1 MAVDLVEVLQV
12 AVVDL
17 VVEHLVVVADQV
29 DQVHLVE
36 AVDLVEEELG
46 LVV

>member
-1 MAVDLVEVLQV
+1 M
-12 AVVDL
+12 VVDL
-17 VVEHLVVVADQV
+17 AVEHLVLVVDQV

-36 AVDLVEEELG
+36 AVDLAEEELG

>member
-17 VVEHLVVVADQV
+17 VVEHLVVVVDQV

>member
-12 AVVDL
+12 VVVDL
-17 VVEHLVVVADQV
+17 AVEHLVLVVDQV